1 MRTFKKIAAL
11 VLTIAI
17 AIPVFLVGC
26 GPKVLEEGD
35 KDKTVLQVVN
45 YAGGFGKNWINDAAA
60 RFEAA
65 YANVS
70 FEEGKMGVDVVVT
83 NNKDQGEGYI
93 TKVDAQPYEVY
104 FPGNIYYYEWIN
116 SGKMLDITDVVTES
130 LADKYGVVTESGS
143 ILDKMT
149 DAEKEFYSVDGKYYA
164 IPHHESQPGIVYDV
178 DLFVEKRL
186 YFAKNGCPSEEGFT
200 GTYKYTGTGE
210 KSKGPDG
217 QYGTSDD
224 GLPATYAEFFTLCEY
239 MKKPQQG
246 NITPFLWTGLTRP
259 YYTNLLLAALAADY
273 EGSELASQ
281 YSYTGTMTHLIDSI
295 NADGTVNFKPATDVT
310 EETGYLVYQSA
321 GRYYALT
328 FLETIID
335 NKYYSNDHCFAGTTN
350 LVAQAEYLKGIDAN
364 TTYAFLVE
372 GNWWENEAY
381 EAGTFD
387 QLVKVNNDNPFFAKE
402 NRNFAFLPLPKA
414 TEDKIG
420 EPTTLT
426 TTEVSLGFI
435 KSSIKEEKKE
445 IAKLFLKF
453 CYTDE
458 SLNQFTKITG
468 IPAALQYELDENIYN
483 GLSSYAK
490 SICDIKNSVIK
501 PYSTSLIHKN
511 TYASSI
517 LMFTFDNAKNDAAV
531 NTFYSDGMS
540 AKDHFNSMLSLH
552 SKDQWEKSYS
562 KYFNK
567 K

>member
-11 VLTIAI
+11 MLALAI
-17 AIPVFLVGC
+17 MVPVFLVGC
-26 GPKVLEEGD
+26 GPKVLVQGD
-35 KDKTVLQVVN
+35 ETKTVLQVVN
-45 YAGGFGKNWINDAAA
+45 YAGGFGKQWILDVEK

-70 FEEGKMGVDVVVT
+70 FEEGKMGVDVVID

-104 FPGNIYYYEWIN
+104 FPGNIYYYEWVN

-130 LADKYGVVTESGS
+130 LADKYGIVTESGS
-143 ILDKMT
+143 ILDKML
-149 DAEKEFYSVDGKYYA
+149 DSEKEFYGVDGKYYA
-164 IPHHESQPGIVYDV
+164 IPHHESQPGIVYDK
-178 DLFVEKRL
+178 DLFEQKRL
-186 YFAKNGCPSEEGFT
+186 YFAKNGCPSEPDFA
-200 GTYKYTGTGE
+200 GTYKYTGTGD

-217 QYGTSDD
+217 EYGTSDD
-224 GLPATYAEFFTLCEY
+224 GLPATYEEFFVLCEY

-246 NITPFLWTGLTRP
+246 NITPFLWTGLTRV
-259 YYTNLLLAALAADY
+259 YYTDLLLAALAADY
-273 EGSELASQ
+273 EGAELASQ
-281 YSYTGTMTHLIDSI
+281 YSYTGTMTHLVDSI
-295 NADGTVNFKPATDVT
+295 NADGTVNFKAPTEIT
-310 EETGYLVYQSA
+310 EETGYLAYQSA

-328 FLETIID
+328 FLEKIID
-335 NKYYSNDHCFAGTTN
+335 NRYYSNDHCYSGTTN
-350 LVAQAEYLKGIDAN
+350 LVAQSEYLKSIDDDDVF
-364 TTYAFLVE
+364 AFLVE

-381 EAGTFD
+381 ENGTFD
-387 QLVKVNNDNPFFAKE
+387 EIVKLKNDDYFKKE

-414 TEDKIG
+414 TADKIG

-458 SLNQFTKITG
+458 SLNAFTKTTG
-468 IPAALQYELDENIYN
+468 IPAALQYELDADVYN
-483 GLSSYAK
+483 GLSSYSK

-501 PYSTSLIHKN
+501 PYSDSLIHKN

-517 LMFTFDNAKNDAAV
+517 LMFTFGDAKNDAAC
-531 NTFYSDGMS
+531 NTLKDNAS
-540 AKDHFNSMLSLH
+540 AKSHFESILALH
-552 SKDQWEKSYS
+552 SKEQWEKSFS
-562 KYFNK
+562 KYFD
-567 K
+567 